1 MGKYEGKMVHEYFYL
16 TCFTAD
22 PSCDPKKRCLYWYM
36 CLKLEHDDFEN
47 RGLFFETK
55 TTVYAPYS
63 TGEKVIWK
71 ENMVLV

>member
-1 MGKYEGKMVHEYFYL
+1 MSERWSMNI
-16 TCFTAD
+16 FTLRVLLLIPLATQK
-22 PSCDPKKRCLYWYM
+22 SGASIGM

-63 TGEKVIWK
+63 TGEKVIWE